1 MNESELIAA
10 AQNHMAKLK
19 ECLAGIAKINKDAG
33 RDKIWLV
40 TVKRWR
46 ELEVLHA
53 QMGLDLL
60 KYFPD
65 VSVRG
70 PGR

>member
-1 MNESELIAA
+1 LEHIEA
-10 AQNHMAKLK
+10 AQKAMADLK
-19 ECLAGIAKINKDAG
+19 ENLRAVVKINKDAG
-33 RDKIWLV
+33 RDEVFLV
-40 TVKRWR
+40 AKMRLS